1 MASLKGNC
9 IVAQSGGPTA
19 VINASACG
27 VIQTALQNPGVFTGV
42 IGAHNGILGVLH
54 EDLFDLGKE
63 DPAVIEGLKRTPS
76 AATGSCRYKLKDL
89 AKDRTDYERIIEVF
103 KAHDIRYF
111 FYCGGNDSMDTADK
125 VARLARDMNYDMIA
139 IGVPK
144 TVDNDLAETD
154 HCPGYGSTVKYLA
167 ASILEAGKDTESL
180 YTTDTVTIIEVMG
193 RNAGWIAAG
202 TGVAHRNEQDAP
214 HLIYLPEIPFNHDRF
229 VLDVS
234 DVIRRLGGC
243 VVVVGEGVKNEQG
256 QFLAEA
262 GGSFGKDSFGH
273 AQLGGAGEVLRAI
286 VEKEVKVKAR
296 TNKLGTHQ
304 RSAMHFA
311 SLADRDEAYLC
322 GQSAVKA
329 ALAGESSKMVTLV
342 RHGTG
347 LNDYRCTTGL
357 AELSKVANGENKVPR
372 HYLNE
377 AGNHVTDALKSYVA
391 PLLKGEVPIEI
402 GPDGLP
408 VFVRLK
414 RQAIA
419 RRTGRDYRPAK

>member
-1 MASLKGNC
+1 
-9 IVAQSGGPTA
+9 
-19 VINASACG
+19 
-27 VIQTALQNPGVFTGV
+27 VFTGV

-63 DPAVIEGLKRTPS
+63 DPAIIEGLKRTPS

-89 AKDRTDYERIIEVF
+89 TKDRTDYERIIEVF
-103 KAHDIRYF
+103 KAHEIRYF

-125 VARLARDMNYDMIA
+125 VARLARDMNYEMIA

-202 TGVAHRNEQDAP
+202 TGVAHRSEKDPP
-214 HLIYLPEIPFNHDRF
+214 HLIYLPEIPFVRERF
-229 VLDVS
+229 VQDVT

-243 VVVVGEGVKNEQG
+243 VIVVGEGVRDEKGE
-256 QFLAEA
+256 FLAEA

-286 VEKEVKVKAR
+286 VEREVKVKAR

-304 RSAMHFA
+304 RAAMHFA
-311 SLADRDEAYLC
+311 SLTDRDEAYLC
-322 GQSAVKA
+322 GQSAVEA

-342 RHGTG
+342 RHGAG
-347 LNDYRCTTGL
+347 LQDYRCTTGL
-357 AELSKVANGENKVPR
+357 ADLSKVANGENKVPR
-372 HYLNE
+372 HFLNA
-377 AGNHVTDALKSYVA
+377 AGNHVTDALKAYVT
-391 PLLKGEVPIEI
+391 PLLRGEVPIEI
-402 GPDGLP
+402 ASDGLP
-408 VFVRLK
+408 VFARLA
-414 RQAIA
+414 RQAIPK
-419 RRTGRDYRPAK
+419 RTGREYRPRS